1 MNAVQQS
8 FNSLLQAYMSQP
20 PQMDQAIDKR
30 RIEVLLQINTV
41 LLYRCVA
48 LQQYVLNQQNLTSP
62 NYNEKKELY
71 HNYLKR
77 IHYNL
82 TCLASINDIYS
93 STSNNKR
100 NYTLPQMVYP
110 PPECLELFDHY
121 KLLNQLYP
129 EAMPFF
135 QKKMALARQQQM
147 LQSQNQKAQNSNQ
160 RFSPAFQQQN
170 QNVSSPHPQNQAR
183 AKQTSQAEQFS
194 PAAAGTKMNI
204 NNAAEWSNNRQ
215 KELLKRQ
222 QLYQEFLQQQQ
233 QQQQQGLPSQQS
245 PRLQQQPPQQQQQ
258 QQLSNT
264 ATPNFTSSAQSPH
277 VNLSNG
283 FGNNLNMGTSTN
295 TPEFNFQQQNAFNAD
310 DFSLQLQNGS
320 RKLGSQ
326 SQGQASTPQV
336 ASQMTPHG
344 ILQQGQRG
352 SDSQSVTP
360 SQNRSQ
366 DQQNFMSIL
375 SPEQIL
381 ARAASTQ
388 SQQPLQQQQQQQQHQ
403 QQQQQVHQHQQA
415 RFQHDA
421 NATADQNQAANL
433 GGFMGSW

>member
-20 PQMDQAIDKR
+20 PQMDQTIDKR

-41 LLYRCVA
+41 LLYKCVA
-48 LQQYVLNQQNLTSP
+48 LQQYVLNQQNMTSP

-160 RFSPAFQQQN
+160 RFNPAFQQQN
-170 QNVSSPHPQNQAR
+170 QGVSAHQPQNQAR
-183 AKQTSQAEQFS
+183 SKQTPQAEHFS
-194 PAAAGTKMNI
+194 PAATGAKMNI
-204 NNAAEWSNNRQ
+204 NNAAEWSNNHQ

-233 QQQQQGLPSQQS
+233 HQPPQQS
-245 PRLQQQPPQQQQQ
+245 PGLQQPLQQQTQQQQQQQ
-258 QQLSNT
+258 QQLSNS
-264 ATPNFTSSAQSPH
+264 ATPIFTGSAQSPH
-277 VNLSNG
+277 VNVANG
-283 FGNNLNMGTSTN
+283 FGNNLNMATSAN

-310 DFSLQLQNGS
+310 DFPLQSQNGS
-320 RKLGSQ
+320 RRPG
-326 SQGQASTPQV
+326 SQGQAQGQAPTAQI
-336 ASQMTPHG
+336 ASQMTPLA

-388 SQQPLQQQQQQQQHQ
+388 SQQPLQQQIQQQQQQQHQ
-403 QQQQQVHQHQQA
+403 QQAQ
-415 RFQHDA
+415 FQHDA
-421 NATADQNQAANL
+421 NATVDHNQAANL
-433 GGFMGSW
+433 GGFLGSW